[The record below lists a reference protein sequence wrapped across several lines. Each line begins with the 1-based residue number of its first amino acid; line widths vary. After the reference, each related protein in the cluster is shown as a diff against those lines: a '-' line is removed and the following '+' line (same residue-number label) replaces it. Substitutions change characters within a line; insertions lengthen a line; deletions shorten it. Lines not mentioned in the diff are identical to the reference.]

1 MTENTGNQPLESK
14 RLRVDI
20 FSDIACPW
28 CFIGKRRFEHG
39 VEAFEYSENVDVFW
53 HAYQLDP
60 SLPDNY
66 EGSEAQYLSAMK
78 GIDQSQVQQMLEH
91 VTAQAAAEGLKYDF
105 DNLKVANSFT
115 ALRVLEYAKQ
125 HGAGNEMKEA
135 LLSAHFEK
143 GLNTGDTP
151 TLLEIAESLGLDTKE
166 LATQL
171 EAGAFAEDVKAD
183 ISQAQQIGVTG
194 VPFFVLDGKY
204 GISGAQPA
212 EVFANALTEVYAE
225 KVNA

>member
-1 MTENTGNQPLESK
+1 MSENTGNQPLESK

-28 CFIGKRRFEHG
+28 CFIGKRRFEQG

-78 GIDQSQVQQMLEH
+78 GLDQSQVQQMLEH
-91 VTAQAAAEGLKYDF
+91 VTAQAASEGLKYDF
-105 DNLKVANSFT
+105 ENLKVANSFT

-143 GLNTGDTP
+143 GLNTGDTS
-151 TLLEIAESLGLDTKE
+151 TLLEIAGSLGLDTKE

-194 VPFFVLDGKY
+194 VPFFILDGKY

-225 KVNA
+225 KANA

>member
-1 MTENTGNQPLESK
+1 MTENTGNQTLESK

-28 CFIGKRRFEHG
+28 CFIGKRRFEQG
-39 VEAFEYSENVDVFW
+39 VETFEYSENVDVFW

-91 VTAQAAAEGLKYDF
+91 VTAQAASEGLKYDF